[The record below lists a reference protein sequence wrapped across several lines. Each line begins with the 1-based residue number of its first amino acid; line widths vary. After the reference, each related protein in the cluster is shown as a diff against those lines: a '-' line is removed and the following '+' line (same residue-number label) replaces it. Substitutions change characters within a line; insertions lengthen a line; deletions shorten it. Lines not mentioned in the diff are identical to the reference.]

1 MPRLMCAML
10 FGAQPYMGL
19 TLSACYSL
27 FNFWWAVKPPRLLIT
42 KGSIMSSLNGVP
54 IQNLPFL
61 YDNNLLDSWLSN
73 TTLTLSSGQCRDST
87 NIYDIVLS
95 NAVILN
101 SANIG
106 VNGLDRGTLAA
117 STWYYL
123 FVISD
128 PVTGNP
134 TASVLSLSRTQ
145 PLMPFGYS
153 AFRYVGA
160 WRTDGSAHFL
170 KMWKYGNAG
179 TRKCW
184 WDTPVSILTT
194 GAAATFTA
202 LSLVTGVP
210 TTLATSVTLGM
221 DVKPTAAGNTAV
233 LRPTG
238 SSGPGIVTVSGAV
251 SAIDQILPV

>member
-1 MPRLMCAML
+1 M
-10 FGAQPYMGL
+10 
-19 TLSACYSL
+19 TSLS
-27 FNFWWAVKPPRLLIT
+27 
-42 KGSIMSSLNGVP
+42 GVP

-87 NIYDIVLS
+87 NIYDIVLK

-101 SANIG
+101 AANIG
-106 VNGLDRGTLAA
+106 VNGLDQGTLAA
-117 STWYYL
+117 STWYYV

-134 TASVLSLSRTQ
+134 TAALLSLSKTQ

-160 WRTDGSAHFL
+160 WRTDGSSHFL

-179 TRKCW
+179 TRQCW
-184 WDTPVSILTT
+184 WDSPVSVLSSGI
-194 GAAATFTA
+194 AATFTA
-202 LSLVTGVP
+202 ISLVSGVP
-210 TTLATSVTLGM
+210 TTLATDVTFSVDL
-221 DVKPTAAGNTAV
+221 KATAASNTAV

-238 SSGPGIVTVSGAV
+238 SSGPGIITVSGAV
-251 SAIDQILPV
+251 ASIDQILPVVCPCLIATVSSVLVPAIDYEVTGSLSLSVIAFQDQM